1 MGDLSKAQEEVGMGV
16 EQGNRIEKN
25 LGRPPSS
32 LVRAWRGSACG
43 HDTLW
48 DCLAFSATVFLKE
61 AMLPRIQ
68 DP

>member
-1 MGDLSKAQEEVGMGV
+1 MGV